1 MDTEDSDANIHKEL
15 QKKKT
20 SHLLKMPGTH
30 VCGVFV
36 IDFEMN
42 LKG

>member
-1 MDTEDSDANIHKEL
+1 MDTDDVDANIHKEL
-15 QKKKT
+15 QKKT

-30 VCGVFV
+30 ICGVFV